1 MEKTA
6 VNHVKAHKSLPVLP
20 FPGRPRQR
28 RRQGQ
33 HSAVRSRPG
42 GPLSVPCLRAVA
54 GARGRGGV
62 PGGGRP
68 GPGAGRHPD
77 KSLNWSLRRYVQA
90 SSLRVWL
97 VRRMPGTGSEP
108 GSPAPPPSAAA
119 VGGRLSGAAG
129 WRPAADAG
137 ARQVAS
143 GGRGSGRRRDG
154 LALPYRRHRNGQME
168 HFTQV
173 ATGLQG
179 DVRRG
184 AALAA
189 RERGGAGDLVLTT
202 FRNQATMESSIFKF
216 VTT

>member
-6 VNHVKAHKSLPVLP
+6 VNHVKTHKTRQRRPFSEPP
-20 FPGRPRQR
+20 FPGRHAALRWRAGRPR
-28 RRQGQ
+28 
-33 HSAVRSRPG
+33 PM
-42 GPLSVPCLRAVA
+42 PCLRAPA
-54 GARGRGGV
+54 GAGGRGGV
-62 PGGGRP
+62 PGGRRAVACARRLG
-68 GPGAGRHPD
+68 

>member
-6 VNHVKAHKSLPVLP
+6 VNHVKTHKTRQRRPFSEPP
-20 FPGRPRQR
+20 FPGRHAALRWRAGRPR
-28 RRQGQ
+28 
-33 HSAVRSRPG
+33 PM
-42 GPLSVPCLRAVA
+42 PCLRAPA
-54 GARGRGGV
+54 GAGGRGGV
-62 PGGGRP
+62 PGGRRAVACARRLG
-68 GPGAGRHPD
+68 

-97 VRRMPGTGSEP
+97 MRRMPGTGSGP
-108 GSPAPPPSAAA
+108 SSADAPASAA

-143 GGRGSGRRRDG
+143 AGRWSGRRRDD

-173 ATGLQG
+173 ATGLRG
-179 DVRRG
+179 DIRRG
-184 AALAA
+184 AALAP
-189 RERGGAGDLVLTT
+189 RERAGAGDLVLTT
-202 FRNQATMESSIFKF
+202 FRIRETPESNIFGFVAT
-216 VTT
+216 